1 MEYPLKLRVLI
12 LLELN
17 WISFSFEKKEKET
30 SKIETFLKKMLDFIS
45 FSLFFFQYLT
55 FERSIIYK
63 VCG

>member
-45 FSLFFFQYLT
+45 FSLFFFSV
-55 FERSIIYK
+55 FNF
-63 VCG
+63 